1 MKKII
6 FTFLCISTILL
17 QSCGN
22 KVSLNADQIMDKA
35 INAHGGHLL
44 EQSTMDFD
52 FRGVSYHA
60 LRDNG
65 IFNFTRTRVKDSITV
80 VDRLNNQSS
89 RRTINEVPQ
98 KIADSTMAG
107 YASSVNS
114 VIYFAQ
120 LPYSLDGKAV
130 YRELVGD
137 KIIKNE
143 PYYKIKVTFDP
154 NGGGEDHEDEFIYWI
169 HKDTFL
175 VDYLAY
181 SYCEEDCG
189 YRFRESVNRRNL
201 QGVTI
206 QDYNN
211 YKETIQD
218 PDLSQ
223 MDQLFMDGKLELL
236 SEIKLENVHLSF
248 LN

>member
-1 MKKII
+1 MKKIL

-17 QSCGN
+17 QSCSN
-22 KVSLNADQIMDKA
+22 SPSLNANQIIDNA

-44 EQSTMDFD
+44 EQSTMEFD
-52 FRGVSYHA
+52 FRGVNYQA

-65 IFNFTRTRVKDSITV
+65 LFKFTRTRAKDSIMV
-80 VDRLNNQSS
+80 VDILDNQSS
-89 RRTINEVPQ
+89 QRTINGVPQ
-98 KIADSTMAG
+98 KVADSIMAG

-130 YRELVGD
+130 YKEFVGD

-169 HKDTFL
+169 HKDTFF

-189 YRFRESVNRRNL
+189 YRFRESVNRRNIK
-201 QGVTI
+201 GVTI

-211 YKETIQD
+211 YKEAIQD

-236 SEIKLENVHLSF
+236 SEIKLDKVQLSF
-248 LN
+248 